1 LYFVLENIKKGDL
14 STMIAETEMKN
25 DLHYVLCYTREPQE
39 DIIYANKLAYSMHL
53 AYSANG
59 ERYEALN
66 HNSGVLFAKATDN
79 EDGTMNAKSLK
90 SPYLFQLADG
100 TFGVVAVRTEH
111 DGQPDEQS
119 KGSILLFTS
128 SDLLQYTEVGLIDL
142 KGSTYV
148 QGAACSYDAASGSYI
163 IHWTDENGCSYRNG
177 MADLFSLSAASAPE
191 QAEALA
197 LPPISA
203 DIEGIVPRNVISVS
217 PEIAHRLV
225 RRLTVP
231 TNVAMQVPEQVTA
244 ASAAELQAVRATAV
258 YSDGTTARKSVAWQT
273 AEVNWNAPGT
283 YRVSG
288 TVHQD
293 RYTFP
298 TMEHRADPNIAKWNG
313 KYYFIATNDAD
324 HNQTLFIRE
333 SDTIPGLVDAEE
345 SLILDT
351 KTYDHIKG
359 LLWAPELHAIEGN
372 LYVFHAATTGEFFY
386 EESHVMKLRE
396 GGNPTVA
403 ADWSEPM
410 RVVKKDGS
418 YLCEA
423 GKVISLDMTV
433 IQLNGECYAA
443 WSERQFLPVDIGA
456 WIYIAKLDPKEP
468 WRLISDPVLLSKPD
482 YGWANNHTF
491 VDEGPFA
498 IIRDNK
504 LFVTISS
511 AATDAT
517 YCVGLLTADTDADL
531 LNPASWTKTNYPLLT
546 SRSVEGEF
554 GPGHNSYVT
563 DADGVIWNVYHG
575 RPGVQAP
582 RCSGMRRVHFDID
595 GYPVLDLTED
605 RDLNPALTA
614 VTTEVVVK

>member
-1 LYFVLENIKKGDL
+1 
-14 STMIAETEMKN
+14 MITEMKN
-25 DLHYVLCYTREPQE
+25 DRNDVLCYTREPQE

-53 AYSANG
+53 AYSGDG

-79 EDGTMNAKSLK
+79 EDGTMNPKSLK
-90 SPYLFQLADG
+90 NPYLFQLADG
-100 TFGVVAVRTEH
+100 TFAVVAVRTEH

-119 KGSILLFTS
+119 KGSVLLFTS
-128 SDLLQYTEVGLIDL
+128 SDLLQYNEIGLIDL
-142 KGSTYV
+142 KGDTYV
-148 QGAACSYDAASGSYI
+148 QDIACSYDAAADTYVM
-163 IHWTDENGCSYRNG
+163 HWTDENGSSYRNV
-177 MADLFSLSAASAPE
+177 MVDLLHLSGASAPE

-197 LPPISA
+197 LPSVSA

-231 TNVAMQVPEQVTA
+231 TNVAVQVPEQVTA
-244 ASAAELQAVRATAV
+244 ASVEELNAVRATAV
-258 YSDGTTARKSVAWQT
+258 YSDGTTAGKSVAWQ
-273 AEVNWNAPGT
+273 AAGVNWSAPGT

-293 RYTFP
+293 RYAFP

-313 KYYFIATNDAD
+313 RYYFIATNDAD
-324 HNQTLFIRE
+324 HNKTLYIRE
-333 SDTIPGLVDAEE
+333 SDTISGLVDAAE

-351 KTYDHIKG
+351 ETYDHIKG
-359 LLWAPELHAIEGN
+359 LLWAPELHSIEGN
-372 LYVFHAATTGEFFY
+372 LYIFHAATTGEFFY
-386 EESHVMKLRE
+386 EECHVMKLRE

-456 WIYIAKLDPKEP
+456 WIYIAKIDPKEP

-491 VDEGPFA
+491 VDEGPFV
-498 IIRDNK
+498 IIRDKK
-504 LFVTISS
+504 LFMTISS
-511 AATDAT
+511 ALVDAT
-517 YCVGLLTADTDADL
+517 YCVGLLTIDTNADL

-546 SRSVEGEF
+546 SRSVEGEY

-563 DADGVIWNVYHG
+563 DEHGVIWNVYHG
-575 RPGVQAP
+575 RPGVSAP
-582 RCSGMRRVHFDID
+582 RCSGLRRVHFDID

-605 RDLNPALTA
+605 KDLNPALTA
-614 VTTEVVVK
+614 VSIEVVVK

>member
-1 LYFVLENIKKGDL
+1 
-14 STMIAETEMKN
+14 MIAEWKN
-25 DLHYVLCYTREPQE
+25 ECNYVLCYTRQPQE

-53 AYSANG
+53 AYSADG

-119 KGSILLFTS
+119 KGSVLLFTS
-128 SDLLQYTEVGLIDL
+128 PDLLQYKEMGLIDL
-142 KGSTYV
+142 KGNTFV
-148 QGAACSYDAASGSYI
+148 HDVACSYDATNGVYV
-163 IHWTDENGCSYRNG
+163 IHWTDEKGSGFRNT
-177 MADLFSLSAASAPE
+177 MEDLFNLSSASVPE
-191 QAEALA
+191 QVEALA
-197 LPPISA
+197 ALSIAA
-203 DIEGIVPRNVISVS
+203 DIEGIVPRNAISVS
-217 PEIAHRLV
+217 SEVARRLV

-231 TNVAMQVPEQVTA
+231 TNVKIQVPEQVIA
-244 ASAAELQAVRATAV
+244 ASSKELKSIRATAV
-258 YSDGTTARKSVAWQT
+258 YSDGTTAAKSVVWQ
-273 AEVNWNAPGT
+273 ASEVNWEVPGT
-283 YRVSG
+283 YRIAG

-293 RYTFP
+293 RYAFP

-313 KYYFIATNDAD
+313 KYYFIATNDLD
-324 HNQTLFIRE
+324 HNQTLYIRE

-351 KTYDHIKG
+351 KTYGHIKG
-359 LLWAPELHAIEGN
+359 LLWAPELHTIEGN
-372 LYVFHAATTGEFFY
+372 LYIFHAATTGEFFY
-386 EESHVMKLRE
+386 EECHVMKLRE

-403 ADWSEPM
+403 ADWSEPQ

-433 IQLNGECYAA
+433 IQLNGECYAS
-443 WSERQFLPVDIGA
+443 WSERQFLPVDLGA
-456 WIYIAKLDPKEP
+456 WVYIAKLDPKEP
-468 WRLISDPVLLSKPD
+468 WRLTSDPVLLTKPD

-504 LFVTISS
+504 LFMTFSS
-511 AATDAT
+511 ALVDAT
-517 YCVGLLTADTDADL
+517 YCVGLMTADTNADL
-531 LNPASWTKTNYPLLT
+531 LDPASWTKTNYPLLT
-546 SRSVEGEF
+546 SRSVPGEF
-554 GPGHNSYVT
+554 GTGHNSYVI
-563 DADGVIWNVYHG
+563 DDEGVMWNVYHG
-575 RPGVQAP
+575 RPGVDAP
-582 RCSGMRRVHFDID
+582 RCSGLRRVHFDID

-605 RDLNPALTA
+605 KDLNPELAS
-614 VTTEVVVK
+614 VSINVVVK

>member
-1 LYFVLENIKKGDL
+1 
-14 STMIAETEMKN
+14 MITEMKN
-25 DLHYVLCYTREPQE
+25 DRNYVLCYTREPQE

-53 AYSANG
+53 AYSADG

-79 EDGTMNAKSLK
+79 ENGTMNAKSLK

-100 TFGVVAVRTEH
+100 KFGVVAIRTEH

-119 KGSILLFTS
+119 KGSVLLFTS
-128 SDLLQYTEVGLIDL
+128 ADLLQYNEVGLIDL
-142 KGSTYV
+142 KGDTYV
-148 QGAACSYDAASGSYI
+148 KDVACLYDATSGTYI
-163 IHWTDENGCSYRNG
+163 IHWTDENGNSYRNVL
-177 MADLFSLSAASAPE
+177 ADLFSLSGASAPE

-197 LPPISA
+197 HDSVSA
-203 DIEGIVPRNVISVS
+203 SIEGIVPRNAISVS
-217 PEIAHRLV
+217 AEIGQRLV
-225 RRLTVP
+225 CRLTVP
-231 TNVAMQVPEQVTA
+231 TNVAMKVPEQVTA
-244 ASAAELQAVRATAV
+244 ASAEELNAIRATAV
-258 YSDGTTARKSVAWQT
+258 YSDGTTAAKSIKWQA
-273 AEVNWNAPGT
+273 AEVNWNVPGT

-293 RYTFP
+293 RYSFP

-324 HNQTLFIRE
+324 HNQTLYIRV
-333 SDTIPGLVDAEE
+333 SDSISGLVHAEE

-351 KTYDHIKG
+351 KTYNPIKG
-359 LLWAPELHAIEGN
+359 LLWAPELHTIEGS
-372 LYVFHAATTGEFFY
+372 LYIFHAATTGEFFY

-410 RVVKKDGS
+410 RVVKQDGS

-504 LFVTISS
+504 LFLTFSS
-511 AATDAT
+511 AAVDAT
-517 YCVGLLTADTDADL
+517 YCVGLLTVDTNVDL
-531 LNPASWTKTNYPLLT
+531 LDPRSWTKGNYPLLT
-546 SRSVEGEF
+546 SRSVPGEF
-554 GPGHNSYVT
+554 GTGHNSYVT
-563 DADGVIWNVYHG
+563 DEDGVLWNVYHG
-575 RPGVQAP
+575 RPGVEAP
-582 RCSGMRRVHFDID
+582 RCSGLRRVHFDID

-605 RDLNPALTA
+605 KDLNPALTA
-614 VTTEVVVK
+614 VTIEVVVK